1 MAKDIEEE
9 LDGDFEEEDI
19 YSEKG
24 REKLEEAEEI
34 SPEEEGFMEGYENV
48 DNIVK
53 CSMCGKVLSEDFIEE
68 EISGKV
74 HRFCSTGC
82 ADKYAEK
89 HSMKER

>member
-1 MAKDIEEE
+1 MAKDIEDEF
-9 LDGDFEEEDI
+9 DDDSEEEDI
-19 YSEKG
+19 YGEKG
-24 REKLEEAEEI
+24 REELEESEEI
-34 SPEEEGFMEGYENV
+34 SPEEEGFMEGYEGV

-74 HRFCSTGC
+74 HRFCSAGC

-89 HSMKER
+89 HPMKER